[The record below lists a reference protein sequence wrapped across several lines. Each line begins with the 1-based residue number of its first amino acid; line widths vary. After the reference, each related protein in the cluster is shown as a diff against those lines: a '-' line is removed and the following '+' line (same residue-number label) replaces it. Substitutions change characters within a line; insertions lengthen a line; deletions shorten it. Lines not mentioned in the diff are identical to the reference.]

1 MKEYK
6 KMRKNLLKGFLGSAA
21 TLALTLNVSTAS
33 AQDGVVSNFMGLNFG
48 VGYGFEVSTHGDD
61 AKVPGVDLKK
71 ETIFGKDAKTK
82 VASGGTFS
90 NLGGVAVKPESYGN
104 GDDWKTYAEEM
115 DAKEGGAYGEY
126 GHSQA
131 LSFKDIEGIDEKKRR
146 NMQHYGSLS
155 AGWLYPIS
163 GDFFVEPQLTLKVK
177 GTPEKRKVEDNET
190 VYSQYLAGTIGT
202 SAVEV
207 NGDTKYH
214 RTDALTETEY
224 GDLLVKV
231 GTYKTPASDG
241 DASVV
246 DKAAASV
253 DAAEGTYYKLG
264 AVTSTVTHAGAEIS
278 GKKVDAQNPVDAVL
292 KEKILGSKDASGT
305 KLSQSIYMTRTLDF
319 ELKNNFEAA
328 LHANLGYA
336 FNQYFAVYAK
346 LGMSL
351 DFYKLSYKKGAIE
364 TGIDD
369 YAFDNM
375 NFKVNAS
382 DVDIGN
388 MYVSG
393 KDGKKVEGVF
403 ASGAL
408 AKMLGSKDL
417 DLFMKVSR
425 ENRTGAKAEWD
436 KDAKAL
442 KPADQKDID
451 KMLDDAK
458 VSVEKADDDVTTSTK
473 NTFVSLN
480 ADFGL
485 GMMANVYKGLQV
497 RAEFVYSLPM
507 NKEKKMYNDNVTLT
521 MKPHKFKF
529 NFGVVVPLNMIMGK

>member
-1 MKEYK
+1 MS
-6 KMRKNLLKGFLGSAA
+6 KNLLKGFLGSAA
-21 TLALTLNVSTAS
+21 TLALALNMNAAS
-33 AQDGVVSNFMGLNFG
+33 AQDDAVSNFAGLNFG
-48 VGYGFEVSTHGDD
+48 VGYGFEVATHGDD
-61 AKVPGVDLKK
+61 EKEGDDKVPGVGLKK

-82 VASGGTFS
+82 VESNGTFS
-90 NLGGVAVKPESYGN
+90 NLGGVAVTPESYGN
-104 GDDWKTYAEEM
+104 GDSWKSYAEEM
-115 DAKEGGAYGEY
+115 DEKQGGAYGEG
-126 GHSQA
+126 GHSQE
-131 LSFKDIEGIDEKKRR
+131 LSFKDIQGSDEKKRR
-146 NMQHYGSLS
+146 NMQHYGWLS

-163 GDFFVEPQLTLKVK
+163 GDFFIEPQLTLKVK

-190 VYSQYLAGTIGT
+190 VYSQYLAGKIGT
-202 SAVEV
+202 SAVQVTSDIKNHQATVFGEG
-207 NGDTKYH
+207 N
-214 RTDALTETEY
+214 Y

-231 GTYKTPASDG
+231 GTYKTPASG
-241 DASVV
+241 GTASVIE
-246 DKAAASV
+246 KAVTYA
-253 DAAEGTYYKLG
+253 DAAEGMYYKLG
-264 AVTSTVTHAGAEIS
+264 NATHEGAEIS
-278 GKKVDAQNPVDAVL
+278 GKTVEATNLADVL

-351 DFYKLSYKKGAIE
+351 DFYKLDYKKGAIE
-364 TGIDD
+364 KGIDD

-375 NFKVNAS
+375 NFKV
-382 DVDIGN
+382 DVGDVAIGN

-393 KDGKKVEGVF
+393 KDGKAETGVLTG
-403 ASGAL
+403 GAN
-408 AKMLGSKDL
+408 GSKELKGSKEL
-417 DLFMKVSR
+417 DLFMRVSKDK
-425 ENRTGAKAEWD
+425 RTGAKAEWD

-442 KPADQKDID
+442 KPAEQKDID
-451 KMLDDAK
+451 KMLADAK
-458 VSVEKADDDVTTSTK
+458 LSAEKADDDVTTSKK

-485 GMMANVYKGLQV
+485 GMMANVYKGLQL

>member
-1 MKEYK
+1 MN
-6 KMRKNLLKGFLGSAA
+6 RNLLRGFLGSAA
-21 TLALTLNVSTAS
+21 ALALALNVNADN
-33 AQDGVVSNFMGLNFG
+33 AQGEAVDHFKGLNFG
-48 VGYGFEVSTHGDD
+48 VGYGFELSNHGEDEKDD
-61 AKVPGVDLKK
+61 DDKVPSVELKK
-71 ETIFGKDAKTK
+71 ATIFGKDAKTK
-82 VASGGTFS
+82 VESNGTFS
-90 NLGGVAVKPESYGN
+90 NLGGVAVEPESHGD
-104 GDDWKTYAEEM
+104 GDDWKTYEEE
-115 DAKEGGAYGEY
+115 KENRYEADY
-126 GHSQA
+126 GHSQE
-131 LSFKDIEGIDEKKRR
+131 LSFIDIQVSDEKKRR
-146 NMQHYGSLS
+146 NMQHYGWLS

-177 GTPEKRKVEDNET
+177 GTPEKRKVEDSDD
-190 VYSQYLAGTIGT
+190 VYSQYLAGKIGT
-202 SAVEV
+202 SAVQV

-214 RTDALTETEY
+214 RTAALGESDY

-231 GTYKTPASDG
+231 GTYKMTNSIAS
-241 DASVV
+241 ANVAIET
-246 DKAAASV
+246 AAAGADTV
-253 DAAEGTYYKLG
+253 EGTYYKLDG
-264 AVTSTVTHAGAEIS
+264 AKTH
-278 GKKVDAQNPVDAVL
+278 VDAQVMGKTVDANNSVDAVL

-351 DFYKLSYKKGAIE
+351 DFYKLDYKKGAIE

-369 YAFDNM
+369 YAFDPM
-375 NFKVNAS
+375 NFKV
-382 DVDIGN
+382 DVGDVVVSN

-393 KDGKKVEGVF
+393 KDGKAVT
-403 ASGAL
+403 GAFDGDKL
-408 AKMLGSKDL
+408 KILKDKEL
-417 DLFMKVSR
+417 DLYMRVSR
-425 ENRTGAKAEWD
+425 EKRTGAKAEWD

-442 KPADQKDID
+442 KPADQKDIQ
-451 KMLDDAK
+451 KMLADAK
-458 VSVEKADDDVTTSTK
+458 VSVEKADDDVTTSK
-473 NTFVSLN
+473 KSTFVSLN

>member
-1 MKEYK
+1 MS
-6 KMRKNLLKGFLGSAA
+6 KNLLKGFLGSAA
-21 TLALTLNVSTAS
+21 LVALTLSNVSA
-33 AQDGVVSNFMGLNFG
+33 ANPQGEVVSHFAGLNFG
-48 VGYGFEVSTHGDD
+48 VGYGFEVSTHGDNEKED
-61 AKVPGVDLKK
+61 DDKVPNVDVQKD
-71 ETIFGKDAKTK
+71 TIFGKDAKTK
-82 VASGGTFS
+82 VGSNGTFS
-90 NLGGVAVKPESYGN
+90 NISGITITPESHGE
-104 GDDWKTYAEEM
+104 GDNWTTYADEM
-115 DAKEGGAYGEY
+115 DDGAYGEEN
-126 GHSQA
+126 HSQS
-131 LSFKDIEGIDEKKRR
+131 LSFKDIQDSDEKKRR
-146 NMQHYGSLS
+146 NMQHYGWLS

-177 GTPEKRKVEDNET
+177 GTPEKRKVQDSEN
-190 VYSQYLAGTIGT
+190 VYSQYLAGKIGT
-202 SAVEV
+202 SAEQITS
-207 NGDTKYH
+207 DTKH
-214 RTDALTETEY
+214 FEAGFVEANY

-231 GTYKTPASDG
+231 GQYTRKDSANKTTATIVASSTL
-241 DASVV
+241 AN
-246 DKAAASV
+246 
-253 DAAEGTYYKLG
+253 AEESTFYKLG
-264 AVTSTVTHAGAEIS
+264 FATAHTHEGSEIN
-278 GKKVDAQNPVDAVL
+278 GKKVGATDLADIL

-305 KLSQSIYMTRTLDF
+305 KLSQSIYMTRTLGF

-351 DFYKLSYKKGAIE
+351 DFYKLDYKKGPIE

-369 YAFDNM
+369 YAFDPM
-375 NFKVNAS
+375 NFKVDAG
-382 DVDIGN
+382 DVDISN

-393 KDGKKVEGVF
+393 KDGKKTDGVF
-403 ASGAL
+403 NSDTTHGIIQQN
-408 AKMLGSKDL
+408 KEL
-417 DLFMKVSR
+417 DLYMIVKR
-425 ENRTGAKAEWD
+425 DNRIGAKAEWD

-442 KPADQKDID
+442 KPAEQKDID

-458 VSVEKADDDVTTSTK
+458 LSVEKADDDVTTSK
-473 NTFVSLN
+473 KSTFVSLN

-529 NFGVVVPLNMIMGK
+529 NFGVVVPLNMMGK